1 MKKLFKIILAL
12 SAVTLLLG
20 FVGAVGVV
28 GVFWH
33 FGRDLPDYKQLV
45 GYEPPTVTRIHAGD
59 GSLLAEFA
67 REKRAFV
74 PISNIPKKV
83 IKAFLS
89 AEDKNF
95 YKHHGVDFISIAR
108 AVLTNIRR
116 MGSNQRLMG
125 ASTITQQVAKNF
137 FLTKNLDICV
147 KTPKIL

>member
-1 MKKLFKIILAL
+1 MKKLLQIIIAL
-12 SAVTLLLG
+12 GAATLLIG
-20 FVGAVGVV
+20 IFGTIGVG

-33 FGRDLPDYKQLV
+33 FGRGLPDYKQLV

-89 AEDKNF
+89 AEDKKF
-95 YKHHGVDFISIAR
+95 YEHHDVD
-108 AVLTNIRR
+108 
-116 MGSNQRLMG
+116 
-125 ASTITQQVAKNF
+125 
-137 FLTKNLDICV
+137 
-147 KTPKIL
+147 